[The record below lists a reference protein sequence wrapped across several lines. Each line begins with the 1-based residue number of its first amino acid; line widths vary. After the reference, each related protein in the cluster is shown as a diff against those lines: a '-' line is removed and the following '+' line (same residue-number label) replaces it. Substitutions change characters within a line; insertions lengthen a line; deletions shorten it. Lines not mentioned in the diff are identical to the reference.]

1 MARPTLPRRK
11 LKFPVGTRVIDR
23 ETNETGTVVHHFSDL
38 TLSDV
43 LVVRWGRDRNGIA
56 VPVSSIRRYR
66 TAPIAKRR
74 RGGKS

>member
-1 MARPTLPRRK
+1 MPTRK

-23 ETNETGTVVHHFSDL
+23 ETHETGTVVHHFSDL

-56 VPVSSIRRYR
+56 VPIASIRRYR
-66 TAPIAKRR
+66 TAAKTR